1 MNQKNFHSYPSHCQS
16 VIGELFTT
24 GESSDVTLI
33 CDDLVKFKAHKF
45 VLKACSPVFRSILGE
60 MNDSN
65 SIVFLRGIN
74 CLELRPVLEYVY
86 LGKTS
91 FLHGRIKEFIKVGR
105 DLQIKEIKDVPEPAE
120 VEDYRKNIN
129 KETIDKHEE
138 VISEESSVVNQMKSF
153 DKDKIVSC
161 DIDIK
166 IDSPQY
172 DAVFVQRKS
181 KLRHI
186 RNVHADA
193 EAKYSCDQCP
203 YETPRNEKLK
213 HHKKNMHFWSKQ

>member
-74 CLELRPVLEYVY
+74 CLELRPVLEYIRGEY
-86 LGKTS
+86 PG
-91 FLHGRIKEFIKVGR
+91 FLIPIICIF
-105 DLQIKEIKDVPEPAE
+105 
-120 VEDYRKNIN
+120 YRC
-129 KETIDKHEE
+129 
-138 VISEESSVVNQMKSF
+138 F
-153 DKDKIVSC
+153 G
-161 DIDIK
+161 
-166 IDSPQY
+166 
-172 DAVFVQRKS
+172 
-181 KLRHI
+181 
-186 RNVHADA
+186 VH
-193 EAKYSCDQCP
+193 S
-203 YETPRNEKLK
+203 
-213 HHKKNMHFWSKQ
+213 